1 MVGIP
6 LFVDWAVPF
15 LRSLR
20 ESRDADAQNGRA
32 AFRKLV
38 KRGANPS
45 VFLPAIHNLVEI
57 AFDLALPILKRRHP
71 GAHEQRLL
79 LARTT
84 VATLVEV
91 IETRRDLA
99 IRSDELNHHICRGA
113 GLLETPLSFQS
124 IGVLLNQP
132 SNDTL
137 CADILEQEVLPVWQ
151 QTASRDLR
159 SVTPRFLLRFLH
171 RYLTVTTG
179 SAHTADLADLLNAA
193 LSISA
198 EMPKTGNANV
208 KTRMVVALKG
218 RRRGRSTSG
227 PQDDP
232 LDSSW
237 IATVVSRLPGE
248 HQGAS
253 AAVEQWAKRSA
264 ARGPWRRLNNDDSDF
279 AMGIDSLMSEPKR
292 TKQ

>member
-57 AFDLALPILKRRHP
+57 AFDLALPTLKRRRP

-151 QTASRDLR
+151 QIASRDLR

-171 RYLTVTTG
+171 RYLT
-179 SAHTADLADLLNAA
+179 
-193 LSISA
+193 
-198 EMPKTGNANV
+198 
-208 KTRMVVALKG
+208 
-218 RRRGRSTSG
+218 GRSTSG

-248 HQGAS
+248 HQDAS

-264 ARGPWRRLNNDDSDF
+264 ARGPWRRLNNDDSDLLT
-279 AMGIDSLMSEPKR
+279 DV
-292 TKQ
+292 